1 MACVGVP
8 AVRVSE
14 LNKDSLEF
22 AAAGEFRFGMQ
33 LSLLTHYGDL
43 TTYYYYLA
51 VFMSPETAVKP
62 PWRELFSNALF
73 QQNAVMVAIDE
84 AHCIYEWFSSR

>member
-1 MACVGVP
+1 MSVGAQQGLP
-8 AVRVSE
+8 E
-14 LNKDSLEF
+14 LV
-22 AAAGEFRFGMQ
+22 AAGELRFGMH

-43 TTYYYYLA
+43 TTYYHYFA

-62 PWRELFSNALF
+62 PWRELFQMPF

-84 AHCIYEWFSSR
+84 AHCIYDG